1 MVVHDFSGHP
11 FQVQLARELAARGQ
25 PVVHLYCASFQ
36 ANQGHV
42 GVDSTDSSFRS
53 EGLVLRR
60 PFSKYSFTRRLLQ
73 EAEYGVRLSKAVST
87 LRPSAVISA
96 NTPLMAA
103 AIFHLSM
110 KLVRVPVVF
119 WQQDVYS
126 TAMANHLE
134 RRAGRVGR
142 LLGRVFV
149 RTEMALARGSACV
162 VAIREDFLPTLR
174 SWGVPTER
182 TFVIENWAP
191 LDELPLRARPNSWSE
206 RHGVDPSS
214 CILLYAGTLG
224 LKHQPSLLL
233 DLARS
238 FADRGD
244 VRVLVASEG
253 LGATWLADN
262 TSPSDRLELFGF
274 QPYEDLPDMLAT
286 ADIVLVLL
294 EPEAGAFSVPS
305 KVLTYH
311 CAGRPILGAMPA
323 ENLASRII
331 ESNRSGIV
339 VEPDDAAAFVAAA
352 HLLVD
357 DPDLRATMGRS
368 GRRYAETTFDIERI
382 GDRFV
387 EVLGSVGIVVTGPG
401 GVGSR

>member
-1 MVVHDFSGHP
+1 
-11 FQVQLARELAARGQ
+11 
-25 PVVHLYCASFQ
+25 
-36 ANQGHV
+36 
-42 GVDSTDSSFRS
+42 
-53 EGLVLRR
+53 
-60 PFSKYSFTRRLLQ
+60 
-73 EAEYGVRLSKAVST
+73 
-87 LRPSAVISA
+87 
-96 NTPLMAA
+96 
-103 AIFHLSM
+103 
-110 KLVRVPVVF
+110 
-119 WQQDVYS
+119 
-126 TAMANHLE
+126 
-134 RRAGRVGR
+134 
-142 LLGRVFV
+142 
-149 RTEMALARGSACV
+149 
-162 VAIREDFLPTLR
+162 
-174 SWGVPTER
+174 
-182 TFVIENWAP
+182 
-191 LDELPLRARPNSWSE
+191 
-206 RHGVDPSS
+206 
-214 CILLYAGTLG
+214 
-224 LKHQPSLLL
+224 
-233 DLARS
+233 
-238 FADRGD
+238 
-244 VRVLVASEG
+244 
-253 LGATWLADN
+253 
-262 TSPSDRLELFGF
+262 LFGF